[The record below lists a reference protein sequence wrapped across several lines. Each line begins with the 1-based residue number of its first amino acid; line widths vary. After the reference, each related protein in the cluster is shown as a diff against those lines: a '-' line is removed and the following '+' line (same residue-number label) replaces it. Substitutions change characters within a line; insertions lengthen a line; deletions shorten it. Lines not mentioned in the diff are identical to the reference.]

1 MCNLYSVLTNQEAT
15 RNWAGVMAENDSTGN
30 MPPMPA
36 VFPDYAAPIVRN
48 QPEGRELA
56 LVRWGMPTP
65 PNILSARRQIP
76 A

>member
-1 MCNLYSVLTNQEAT
+1 LSNQEAI
-15 RNWAGVMAENDSTGN
+15 RNWAGVMNDGTGN

-56 LVRWGMPTP
+56 LIRWGMPTP
-65 PNILSARRQIP
+65 PKYLVGKKTDP
-76 A
+76 G